1 MSSLVRAHLFIHMW
15 IELMTGEMEYVWY
28 ILLACLLA
36 GSIAAVTVL
45 YTATD
50 GSHTAWRMVRCFG
63 GFTCSMVWI
72 AAIADEVV
80 SVLQVSN
87 NSDEDG
93 VMGSC

>member
-1 MSSLVRAHLFIHMW
+1 MI
-15 IELMTGEMEYVWY
+15 GEMEYMWY
-28 ILLACLLA
+28 ILLTCLIA
-36 GSIAAVTVL
+36 GSIAAIAVL

-87 NSDEDG
+87 NSGETET
-93 VMGSC
+93 MRRC

>member
-1 MSSLVRAHLFIHMW
+1 MV
-15 IELMTGEMEYVWY
+15 ELMIGEMEYVWY
-28 ILLACLLA
+28 ILLACLIA
-36 GSIAAVTVL
+36 GSIAAVMVL

-80 SVLQVSN
+80 SVLQVSDI
-87 NSDEDG
+87 SGEDEI
-93 VMGSC
+93 MGCC